1 MNKENVKL
9 FKASCFLVGISWVMV
24 GLAVVYGL
32 YYTKNPKCL
41 WALAIPLFLGRP
53 SLSYSSE
60 EEDEEE

>member
-9 FKASCFLVGISWVMV
+9 FKVSCFLVGIAWVMV

-41 WALAIPLFLGRP
+41 WGLAIPLFLGRP
-53 SLSYSSE
+53 RLSYSSE
-60 EEDEEE
+60 EEGEEE

>member
-9 FKASCFLVGISWVMV
+9 FKVSCFLVGIAWVMV

-41 WALAIPLFLGRP
+41 WGLAIPLFLGRP
-53 SLSYSSE
+53 RLSYSSE
-60 EEDEEE
+60 EKEEE

>member
-1 MNKENVKL
+1 MKENIKL
-9 FKASCFLVGISWVMV
+9 FKASCFIVGIAWIVV

-32 YYTKNPKCL
+32 YLTNNPKCL
-41 WALAIPLFLGRP
+41 WGLAIPLFLGRP